1 VSERPAARCTSC
13 GDTSEPMRVVHAG
26 AGRDLAVC
34 IGEDGARHEVDITI
48 VGAVRPGEM
57 LIVHAGAALGREAA

>member
-1 VSERPAARCTSC
+1 
-13 GDTSEPMRVVHAG
+13 MRVVHAG